1 MVDANEIIEQDRTYQ
16 RIKQRLRSRLGKQWR
31 VGQRL
36 PPIKQL
42 AQQMKLGQNN
52 THRAVQDLVA
62 EGLLISTPGRGTYV
76 SDAPGTPGV
85 ARPRHRG
92 ANGLLVGKRIRILCA
107 WQKPDRFLQLA
118 IDAAMQTLTQAGCD
132 ATLAT
137 RTRHQP
143 LSEFA
148 DGDGIMLINPNAS
161 TVMPAER
168 RPALAIV
175 DTSMDFQIDVT
186 DGYDLVGFDSNH
198 AGVVAG
204 AHLRQ
209 IGCEDLCFVGCFT
222 PYDITSTA
230 RLMGLARGFGKP
242 VDVRNQLHCGFYM
255 SIEGAKA
262 AARYLELSP
271 RPDGICAASDEV
283 AVGFIHGAA
292 SHGLEPIKDYQIIG
306 FDGQELGAN
315 QPAGPLTT
323 VKAPMAEMGA
333 LAAELLIERLLNPTR
348 PPKRVLLAGT
358 LMQGAT
364 TRK

>member
-76 SDAPGTPGV
+76 SDAPGI
-85 ARPRHRG
+85 ARPRIGGARG
-92 ANGLLVGKRIRILCA
+92 AVAGKRIRVLCA
-107 WQKPDRFLQLA
+107 WHKPDRFLQLA
-118 IDAAMQTLTQAGCD
+118 IDAAMQALTQAGCE

-148 DGDGIMLINPNAS
+148 DGDGILLINPNSS
-161 TVMPAER
+161 TAMPAGR

-186 DGYDLVGFDSNH
+186 DGYDMVGFDSNH

-204 AHLRQ
+204 THLRQ
-209 IGCEDLCFVGCFT
+209 AGCKDVCFVGCFE
-222 PYDITSTA
+222 PYDITSA
-230 RLMGLARGFGKP
+230 SRLMGLARGFGGPIHAK
-242 VDVRNQLHCGFYM
+242 NQLHCGFYM
-255 SIEGAKA
+255 SLEGAKA

-323 VKAPMAEMGA
+323 VKAPMAEMGT
-333 LAAELLIERLLNPTR
+333 LAAELLIDRLLNSTR
-348 PPKRVLLAGT
+348 PPKRVLLAGS
-358 LMQGAT
+358 LIQGAT